1 MTQES
6 TCRAYAA
13 RTGAYA
19 SGRSAH
25 SLESLGQMVLRDGP
39 GEVSGGLRVMM
50 QEPAVE
56 GSRACVRPWAAPM
69 FAITTWSWGSRS

>member
-1 MTQES
+1 
-6 TCRAYAA
+6 
-13 RTGAYA
+13 
-19 SGRSAH
+19 
-25 SLESLGQMVLRDGP
+25 MVLRDGP